1 MEISKAHKDY
11 INRKQNKKTMKKLI
25 LILVAA
31 LGFVSS
37 SEAQF
42 FEKVNYIGALES
54 SSTKDWTK
62 TWTQWDPKNA
72 TYGNVNDTNTLSSPL
87 GEVNITATLTLDP
100 AKVYLLRSLVVVRN
114 GGKLIIPAGTVIRG
128 QSNSQSSPKQYA
140 TIVVERGGYIQIDG
154 IVTNPVVLTSA
165 KPIGS
170 RDRGDWGG
178 LVLCGKAVNNQGN
191 DIQMEGFNNVALD
204 NTLAKHGGINDDDN
218 SGSINNLRIEFG
230 GMAFEPNKEINGLT
244 FCSVGRNTNIN
255 NVQVSFSG
263 DDSYEWFGGTV
274 NCKHIIA
281 FRGTDDDFDTDFG
294 YRGAVQFGIAFKD
307 SSYYDLS
314 WNSSSGA
321 STSETFES
329 DNDASGSGRLPLT
342 TAVFSNMTCVGPIPA
357 GMTWSQL
364 SITQKGAFRRG
375 IRIRRN
381 SRLSIV
387 NSIFMGYRNFVMFD
401 GDSVLVNSGVKSNK
415 VSDKND
421 LFRNNYI
428 YGVKASAPVGATNTG
443 LAEISAG
450 GNAILLDSWIR
461 NSINNNTVDTSK
473 FVPGFLVNTN
483 NFTAP
488 DFRPADLNKQPNFE
502 YGILGFYG
510 VTQVKVTG
518 KVKSVSA
525 YPNPTNGEYT
535 VEFTSTQDFEASV
548 FVTDLNGRMVRNIS
562 TTDVTAGNNFV
573 NVNLSDLNSGLYFFH
588 IQGGNSNIVYQVVVT
603 K

>member
-1 MEISKAHKDY
+1 
-11 INRKQNKKTMKKLI
+11 MKKLI

-54 SSTKDWTK
+54 SSVKDWTK

-72 TYGNVNDTNTLSSPL
+72 PYGTVSDTNTLSSPL
-87 GEVNITATLTLDP
+87 GEVNITATITLDP

-128 QSNSQSSPKQYA
+128 QANSQSSPRQYA
-140 TIVVERGGYIQIDG
+140 TIIIERGGYIQIDG
-154 IVTNPVVLTSA
+154 TVTNPVVMTSA

-178 LVLCGKAVNNQGN
+178 LVLCGKAVNNQGP
-191 DIQMEGFNNVALD
+191 DIQMEGFNNVSFD
-204 NTLAKHGGINDDDN
+204 NMLAKHGGINDDDN
-218 SGSINNLRIEFG
+218 SGPINNLRIEFG

-244 FCSVGRNTNIN
+244 FCSVGRNTTIN

-281 FRGTDDDFDTDFG
+281 FKGTDDDFDTDFG
-294 YRGAVQFGIAFKD
+294 YRGAVQFGISFRD
-307 SSYYDLS
+307 SSYYDMS
-314 WNSSSGA
+314 WNAASGA

-329 DNDASGSGRLPLT
+329 DNDASGSGKLPLT
-342 TAVFSNMTCVGPIPA
+342 SAVFSNLTCVGPVPA

-364 SITQKGAFRRG
+364 STAQKGGFRRG
-375 IRIRRN
+375 VRIRRN

-387 NSIFMGYRNFVMFD
+387 ISIFMGYRNFLMFD

-443 LAEISAG
+443 LAEISSG
-450 GNAILLDSWIR
+450 GNVNALDSWVR
-461 NSINNNTVDTSK
+461 NSINSNTIDTSK
-473 FVPGFLVNTN
+473 FIPGFLVNTN

-488 DFRPADLNKQPNFE
+488 DFRPMDLSKQPNFE
-502 YGILGFYG
+502 YGVLGFYG
-510 VTQVKVTG
+510 VTQVKVAG

-535 VEFTSTQDFEASV
+535 VEFTSTQGCTADV
-548 FVTDLNGRMVRNIS
+548 FVTDLNGRMVKRIS
-562 TTDVTAGNNFV
+562 TMDVISGNNFV

-588 IQGGNSNIVYQVVVT
+588 IQGGNNNIVYQVIVT

>member
-1 MEISKAHKDY
+1 
-11 INRKQNKKTMKKLI
+11 MKKLI

-54 SSTKDWTK
+54 SSAKDWTK

-72 TYGNVNDTNTLSSPL
+72 PYGNVSDTNTLSSPL

-154 IVTNPVVLTSA
+154 AVTNPVVLTSA

-178 LVLCGKAVNNQGN
+178 LVLCGKAVNNQGT

-230 GMAFEPNKEINGLT
+230 GVAFEPNKEINGLT
-244 FCSVGRNTNIN
+244 FCSVGRNTTVN

-274 NCKHIIA
+274 NCKHIIS

-314 WNSSSGA
+314 WNSSSGS

-342 TAVFSNMTCVGPIPA
+342 SAVFSNMTCVGPIPA

-450 GNAILLDSWIR
+450 GNVILLDSWIR

-510 VTQVKVTG
+510 VTQVKVVG

-562 TTDVTAGNNFV
+562 TTDVTAGSNFV

>member
-54 SSTKDWTK
+54 SSAKDWTK

-72 TYGNVNDTNTLSSPL
+72 PYGNVSDTNTLSSPL

-154 IVTNPVVLTSA
+154 AVTNPVVLTSA

-178 LVLCGKAVNNQGN
+178 LVLCGKAVNNQGT

-230 GMAFEPNKEINGLT
+230 GVAFEPNKEINGLT
-244 FCSVGRNTNIN
+244 FCSVGRNTTVN

-314 WNSSSGA
+314 WNSSSGS

-342 TAVFSNMTCVGPIPA
+342 SAVFSNMTCVGPIPA

-428 YGVKASAPVGATNTG
+428 YGVKSSAPAGATNTG

-450 GNAILLDSWIR
+450 GNVILLDSWIR

-488 DFRPADLNKQPNFE
+488 DFRPLDLNKQPNFE

-510 VTQVKVTG
+510 VTQVKVAG

>member
-1 MEISKAHKDY
+1 
-11 INRKQNKKTMKKLI
+11 MKKLI

-54 SSTKDWTK
+54 SSAKDWTK

-72 TYGNVNDTNTLSSPL
+72 PYGNVSDTNTLSSPL

-154 IVTNPVVLTSA
+154 AVTNPVVLTSA

-178 LVLCGKAVNNQGN
+178 LVLCGKAVNNQGT

-230 GMAFEPNKEINGLT
+230 GVAFEPNKEINGLT
-244 FCSVGRNTNIN
+244 FCSVGRNTTVN

-314 WNSSSGA
+314 WNSSSGS

-342 TAVFSNMTCVGPIPA
+342 SAVFSNMTCVGPIPA

-428 YGVKASAPVGATNTG
+428 YGVKASAPAGATNTG

-450 GNAILLDSWIR
+450 GNVILLDSWIR

-510 VTQVKVTG
+510 VTQVKVVG

-562 TTDVTAGNNFV
+562 TTDVTAGSNFI

-588 IQGGNSNIVYQVVVT
+588 IQGGNNNIVYQVVVN

>member
-1 MEISKAHKDY
+1 
-11 INRKQNKKTMKKLI
+11 MKKLI

-54 SSTKDWTK
+54 SSVKDWTK

-72 TYGNVNDTNTLSSPL
+72 PYGTVSDTNTLSSPL
-87 GEVNITATLTLDP
+87 GEVNITATITLDP
-100 AKVYLLRSLVVVRN
+100 SKVYLLRSLVVVRS
-114 GGKLIIPAGTVIRG
+114 GGKLIIPAGTIIRG
-128 QSNSQSSPKQYA
+128 QANSQSSPKQYA
-140 TIVVERGGYIQIDG
+140 TIVVERGGYIQIEG
-154 IVTNPVVLTSA
+154 TVTNPVVMTSA

-178 LVLCGKAVNNQGN
+178 LVLCGKAVNNQGP
-191 DIQMEGFNNVALD
+191 DIQMEGFNNVSFD
-204 NTLAKHGGINDDDN
+204 NMLAKHGGINDDDN

-230 GMAFEPNKEINGLT
+230 GLAFEPNKEINGLT
-244 FCSVGRNTNIN
+244 FCSVGRNTTIN

-281 FRGTDDDFDTDFG
+281 FKGTDDDFDTDFG
-294 YRGAVQFGIAFKD
+294 YRGAVQFGISFRD
-307 SSYYDLS
+307 SSYYDMS
-314 WNSSSGA
+314 WNAASGA

-329 DNDASGSGRLPLT
+329 DNDASGSGKLPLT
-342 TAVFSNMTCVGPIPA
+342 SAVFSNMTCVGPVPA

-364 SITQKGAFRRG
+364 STAQKGGFRRG
-375 IRIRRN
+375 VRIRRN

-443 LAEISAG
+443 LAEISSG
-450 GNAILLDSWIR
+450 GNVNALDSWVR
-461 NSINNNTVDTSK
+461 NSINSNTIDTSK
-473 FVPGFLVNTN
+473 FIPGFLVNTN

-488 DFRPADLNKQPNFE
+488 DFRPMDLSKQPNFE
-502 YGILGFYG
+502 YGVLGFYG
-510 VTQVKVTG
+510 VTQVKVAG

-535 VEFTSTQDFEASV
+535 VEFTSTQGFTADV
-548 FVTDLNGRMVRNIS
+548 FVTDLNGRMVKRIS
-562 TTDVTAGNNFV
+562 TMDVISGNNFV

-588 IQGGNSNIVYQVVVT
+588 IQGGNNNIVYQVIVT

>member
-54 SSTKDWTK
+54 SSSKDWTK

-72 TYGNVNDTNTLSSPL
+72 PYGNVNDTNTLSSPL

-154 IVTNPVVLTSA
+154 TVANPVVLTSA

-230 GMAFEPNKEINGLT
+230 GVAFEPNKEINGLT
-244 FCSVGRNTNIN
+244 FCSVGRNTTIN

-307 SSYYDLS
+307 SFYYDLS

-461 NSINNNTVDTSK
+461 NSINNNTIDTSK

-488 DFRPADLNKQPNFE
+488 DFRPTDLNVQPNFE
-502 YGILGFYG
+502 YGVLGFYG

-548 FVTDLNGRMVRNIS
+548 FVTDLNGRIVRNIS

-588 IQGGNSNIVYQVVVT
+588 IQGGNNNIVYQVIVT

>member
-1 MEISKAHKDY
+1 
-11 INRKQNKKTMKKLI
+11 MKKLI

-54 SSTKDWTK
+54 SSVKDWTK

-72 TYGNVNDTNTLSSPL
+72 PYGTVSDTNTLSSPL

-128 QSNSQSSPKQYA
+128 QANSQSSPRQYA
-140 TIVVERGGYIQIDG
+140 TIIIERGGYIQIDG
-154 IVTNPVVLTSA
+154 TVTNPVVMTSA

-178 LVLCGKAVNNQGN
+178 LVLCGKAVNNQGP
-191 DIQMEGFNNVALD
+191 DIQMEGFNNVSFD
-204 NTLAKHGGINDDDN
+204 NMLAKHGGINDDDN

-230 GMAFEPNKEINGLT
+230 GLAFEPNKEINGLT
-244 FCSVGRNTNIN
+244 FCSIGRNTTVN

-281 FRGTDDDFDTDFG
+281 FKGTDDDFDTDFG
-294 YRGAVQFGIAFKD
+294 YRGAVQFGISFRD
-307 SSYYDLS
+307 SSYYDMS
-314 WNSSSGA
+314 WNAASGA

-329 DNDASGSGRLPLT
+329 DNDASGSGKLPLT
-342 TAVFSNMTCVGPIPA
+342 SAVFSNMTCVGPVPA

-364 SITQKGAFRRG
+364 STAQKGGFRRG
-375 IRIRRN
+375 VRIRRN

-387 NSIFMGYRNFVMFD
+387 NSIFMGYRNFLMFD

-443 LAEISAG
+443 LAEISSG
-450 GNAILLDSWIR
+450 GNVNALDSWVR
-461 NSINNNTVDTSK
+461 NPINSNTIDTSK

-488 DFRPADLNKQPNFE
+488 DFRPIDLSKQPNFE
-502 YGILGFYG
+502 YSVLGFYG
-510 VTQVKVTG
+510 VTQVKVAG

-535 VEFTSTQDFEASV
+535 VEFTSTQGFTADV
-548 FVTDLNGRMVRNIS
+548 FVTDLNGRMVKRIS
-562 TTDVTAGNNFV
+562 TMDVISGNNFV

-588 IQGGNSNIVYQVVVT
+588 IQGGNNNIVYQVIVT

>member
-1 MEISKAHKDY
+1 
-11 INRKQNKKTMKKLI
+11 MKKLI

-54 SSTKDWTK
+54 SSAKDWTK

-72 TYGNVNDTNTLSSPL
+72 PYGNVSDTNTLSSPL

-154 IVTNPVVLTSA
+154 AVTNPVVLTSA

-230 GMAFEPNKEINGLT
+230 GVAFEPNKEINGLT
-244 FCSVGRNTNIN
+244 FCSVGRNTTVN

-314 WNSSSGA
+314 WNSSSGS

-342 TAVFSNMTCVGPIPA
+342 SAVFSNMTCVGPIPA

-428 YGVKASAPVGATNTG
+428 YGVKSSAPAGATNTG

-450 GNAILLDSWIR
+450 GNVILLDSWIR

-510 VTQVKVTG
+510 VTQVKVVG

-562 TTDVTAGNNFV
+562 TTDVTAGSNFV

-588 IQGGNSNIVYQVVVT
+588 IQGGNNNIVYQVVVT

>member
-1 MEISKAHKDY
+1 
-11 INRKQNKKTMKKLI
+11 MKKLI

-54 SSTKDWTK
+54 SSAKDWTK

-72 TYGNVNDTNTLSSPL
+72 PYGNVSDTNTLSSPL

-154 IVTNPVVLTSA
+154 AVTNPVVLTSA

-178 LVLCGKAVNNQGN
+178 LVLCGKAVNNQGT

-230 GMAFEPNKEINGLT
+230 GVAFEPNKEINGLT
-244 FCSVGRNTNIN
+244 FCSVGRNTTIN

-307 SSYYDLS
+307 SFYYDLS

-450 GNAILLDSWIR
+450 GNVILLDSWIR

-510 VTQVKVTG
+510 VTQVKVVG

-562 TTDVTAGNNFV
+562 TTDVTAGSNFI

-588 IQGGNSNIVYQVVVT
+588 IQGGNNNIVYQVVVN

>member
-1 MEISKAHKDY
+1 
-11 INRKQNKKTMKKLI
+11 MKKLI

-54 SSTKDWTK
+54 SSVKDWTK

-72 TYGNVNDTNTLSSPL
+72 PYGTVSDTNTLSSPL

-128 QSNSQSSPKQYA
+128 QANSQSSPRQYA
-140 TIVVERGGYIQIDG
+140 TIIIERGGYIQIDG
-154 IVTNPVVLTSA
+154 TVTNPVVMTSA

-178 LVLCGKAVNNQGN
+178 LVLCGKAVNNQGP
-191 DIQMEGFNNVALD
+191 DIQMEGFNNVSFD
-204 NTLAKHGGINDDDN
+204 NMLAKHGGINDDDN

-230 GMAFEPNKEINGLT
+230 GLAFEPNKEINGLT
-244 FCSVGRNTNIN
+244 FCSIGRNTAVN

-281 FRGTDDDFDTDFG
+281 FKGTDDDFDTDFG
-294 YRGAVQFGIAFKD
+294 YRGAVQFGISFRD
-307 SSYYDLS
+307 SSYYDMS
-314 WNSSSGA
+314 WNAASGA

-329 DNDASGSGRLPLT
+329 DNDASGSGKLPLT
-342 TAVFSNMTCVGPIPA
+342 SAVFSNMTCVGPVPA

-364 SITQKGAFRRG
+364 STAQKGGFRRG
-375 IRIRRN
+375 VRIRRN

-387 NSIFMGYRNFVMFD
+387 NSIFMGYRNFLMFD

-443 LAEISAG
+443 LAEISSG
-450 GNAILLDSWIR
+450 GNVNALDSWVR
-461 NSINNNTVDTSK
+461 NPINSNTIDTSK
-473 FVPGFLVNTN
+473 FIPGFLVNTN

-488 DFRPADLNKQPNFE
+488 DFRPMDLSKQPNFE
-502 YGILGFYG
+502 YGVLGFYG
-510 VTQVKVTG
+510 VTQVKVAG

-535 VEFTSTQDFEASV
+535 VEFTSTQGFTADV
-548 FVTDLNGRMVRNIS
+548 FVTDLNGRMVKRIS
-562 TTDVTAGNNFV
+562 TMDVISGNNFV
-573 NVNLSDLNSGLYFFH
+573 NVNLSDLNNGLYFFH
-588 IQGGNSNIVYQVVVT
+588 IQGGNNNIVYQVIVT

>member
-1 MEISKAHKDY
+1 
-11 INRKQNKKTMKKLI
+11 MKKLI

-54 SSTKDWTK
+54 SSAKDWTK

-72 TYGNVNDTNTLSSPL
+72 PYGNVSDTNTLSSPL

-154 IVTNPVVLTSA
+154 AVTNPVVLTSA

-178 LVLCGKAVNNQGN
+178 LVLCGKAVNNQGT

-244 FCSVGRNTNIN
+244 FCSVGRNTTIN

-314 WNSSSGA
+314 WNSSSGS

-342 TAVFSNMTCVGPIPA
+342 SAVFSNMTCVGPIPA

-443 LAEISAG
+443 LAEISSG
-450 GNAILLDSWIR
+450 SNVNALDSWVR
-461 NSINNNTVDTSK
+461 NPINSNTIDTNTFK
-473 FVPGFLVNTN
+473 PGFLVNTN
-483 NFTAP
+483 NFIAP
-488 DFRPADLNKQPNFE
+488 DFRPTDLSKQPNFE
-502 YGILGFYG
+502 YGVLGFYG
-510 VTQVKVTG
+510 VTQVKVAG

-535 VEFTSTQDFEASV
+535 VEFTSTQDFKASV

-562 TTDVTAGNNFV
+562 TADVTAGNNFV
-573 NVNLSDLNSGLYFFH
+573 NVNLSELNSGLYFFH
-588 IQGGNSNIVYQVVVT
+588 IQGGNNNIVYQVIVT

>member
-1 MEISKAHKDY
+1 
-11 INRKQNKKTMKKLI
+11 MKKLI

-31 LGFVSS
+31 IGFVSS

-54 SSTKDWTK
+54 SSSKDWTK
-62 TWTQWDPKNA
+62 GWTQWNPKNA
-72 TYGNVNDTNTLSSPL
+72 TYETVSDTNTLSSPL

-128 QSNSQSSPKQYA
+128 QANSQSSPKQYA
-140 TIVVERGGYIQIDG
+140 TIIVERGGYIQIDG
-154 IVTNPVVLTSA
+154 TVTNPVVMTSA
-165 KPIGS
+165 KPVGS

-178 LVLCGKAVNNQGN
+178 LVLCGKAINNQGP

-244 FCSVGRNTNIN
+244 FCSVGRNTTIN

-281 FRGTDDDFDTDFG
+281 FKGTDDDFDTDFG
-294 YRGAVQFGIAFKD
+294 YRGAVQFGIAFRD
-307 SSYYDLS
+307 SSYFDMS
-314 WNSSSGA
+314 WNAPSGA
-321 STSETFES
+321 STSECFES

-342 TAVFSNMTCVGPIPA
+342 SAVFSNMTCVGPVPA

-364 SITQKGAFRRG
+364 TTTQKGAFRRG
-375 IRIRRN
+375 VRIRRN

-401 GDSVLVNSGVKSNK
+401 GDSVLTNSGVKSHT
-415 VSDKND
+415 VSEKND

-428 YGVKASAPVGATNTG
+428 YSVKAAAPAGATNTG
-443 LAEISAG
+443 LVEISSG
-450 GNAILLDSWIR
+450 GNVNLLDSWVK
-461 NSINNNTVDTSK
+461 NSINNNTIDTNTFK
-473 FVPGFLVNTN
+473 PGFLVNTN
-483 NFTAP
+483 DFTAP
-488 DFRPADLNKQPNFE
+488 DFRPTDLNLQPNFE
-502 YGILGFYG
+502 YGVLGFYG
-510 VTQVKVTG
+510 VTHVKTVG

-525 YPNPTNGEYT
+525 YPNPTDGEYT
-535 VEFTSTQDFEASV
+535 VEFTSTQGFNADV
-548 FVTDLNGRMVRNIS
+548 FVTDLNGRMVKRI
-562 TTDVTAGNNFV
+562 TTMGVDSGNNFV
-573 NVNLSDLNSGLYFFH
+573 KVNLSDLNSGLYFFH
-588 IQGGNSNIVYQVVVT
+588 IQGGNNNIVYQVVVT

>member
-1 MEISKAHKDY
+1 
-11 INRKQNKKTMKKLI
+11 MKKLI

-54 SSTKDWTK
+54 SSAKDWTK

-72 TYGNVNDTNTLSSPL
+72 PYGNVSDTNTLSSPL

-154 IVTNPVVLTSA
+154 AVTNPVVLTSA

-178 LVLCGKAVNNQGN
+178 LVLCGKAVNNQGT

-230 GMAFEPNKEINGLT
+230 GVAFEPNKEINGLT
-244 FCSVGRNTNIN
+244 FCSVGRNTTVN

-314 WNSSSGA
+314 WNSSSGS

-342 TAVFSNMTCVGPIPA
+342 SAVFSNMTCVGPIPA

-428 YGVKASAPVGATNTG
+428 YGVKSSAPAGATNTG

-450 GNAILLDSWIR
+450 GNVILLDSWIR

-510 VTQVKVTG
+510 VTQVKVVG

-562 TTDVTAGNNFV
+562 TTDVTAGSNFI

-588 IQGGNSNIVYQVVVT
+588 IQGGNNNIVYQVVVT

>member
-1 MEISKAHKDY
+1 
-11 INRKQNKKTMKKLI
+11 MKKLI

-54 SSTKDWTK
+54 SSSKDWTK
-62 TWTQWDPKNA
+62 GWTQWDPKNA
-72 TYGNVNDTNTLSSPL
+72 PYGNVNDTNTLSSPL

-100 AKVYLLRSLVVVRN
+100 AKVYLLRSLIVVRS
-114 GGKLIIPAGTVIRG
+114 GGKLVIPAGTVIRG
-128 QSNSQSSPKQYA
+128 LANQQSSPKQYA

-154 IVTNPVVLTSA
+154 TSTNPVVITSA

-178 LVLCGKAVNNQGN
+178 IVLCGKAINNQGP
-191 DIQMEGFNNVALD
+191 DVQMEGFNNISLN

-230 GMAFEPNKEINGLT
+230 GLAFEPNKEINAIT
-244 FCSVGRNTNIN
+244 FGSVGRNTTVNNI
-255 NVQVSFSG
+255 QVSFSG

-281 FRGTDDDFDTDFG
+281 FKGTDDDFDTDFG
-294 YRGAVQFGIAFKD
+294 YRGAVQFGISFKD
-307 SSYYDLS
+307 TSYFDLS
-314 WNSSSGA
+314 WNATGGSS
-321 STSETFES
+321 SETFES

-342 TAVFSNMTCVGPIPA
+342 SAVFSNMTCVGPIPA

-364 SITQKGAFRRG
+364 TTTQKGAFRRG
-375 IRIRRN
+375 ARIRRN

-401 GDSVLVNSGVKSNK
+401 GDSVLVNSGVKLNK

-450 GNAILLDSWIR
+450 GNVNVLDSWIR
-461 NSINNNTVDTSK
+461 NSINNNFIDTNTFK
-473 FVPGFLVNTN
+473 PGILVNTN
-483 NFTAP
+483 DFNEP
-488 DFRPADLNKQPNFE
+488 DFRPTDLNLLPNFE
-502 YGILGFYG
+502 YGVLGFYG
-510 VTQVKVTG
+510 VTHVKTVG
-518 KVKSVSA
+518 KVKSVGT
-525 YPNPTNGEYT
+525 YPNPTDGEYT
-535 VEFTSTQDFEASV
+535 VEFTSTQGFTADV
-548 FVTDLNGRMVRNIS
+548 FVTDLNGRTVKRIS
-562 TTDVTAGNNFV
+562 TMDVIPGNNFV
-573 NVNLSDLNSGLYFFH
+573 NVSLSDLNSGLYFFH
-588 IQGGNSNIVYQVVVT
+588 IQGGNNNIVYQVVVT

>member
-1 MEISKAHKDY
+1 
-11 INRKQNKKTMKKLI
+11 MKKLI

-54 SSTKDWTK
+54 SSAKDWTK

-72 TYGNVNDTNTLSSPL
+72 PYGNVSDTNTLSSPL

-128 QSNSQSSPKQYA
+128 QANSQASPRQYA
-140 TIVVERGGYIQIDG
+140 TIIIERGGYIQIDG
-154 IVTNPVVLTSA
+154 TVTNPVVMTSA

-178 LVLCGKAVNNQGN
+178 LVLCGNAVNNQGSN
-191 DIQMEGFNNVALD
+191 IQMEGFNNVSFD
-204 NTLAKHGGINDDDN
+204 NMLAKHGGINDDDN

-230 GMAFEPNKEINGLT
+230 GLAFEPNKEINGLT
-244 FCSVGRNTNIN
+244 FCSVGRNTTIN
-255 NVQVSFSG
+255 NIQVSFSG

-281 FRGTDDDFDTDFG
+281 FKGTDDDFDTDFG
-294 YRGAVQFGIAFKD
+294 YRGAVQFGISFRD
-307 SSYYDLS
+307 SSYFDMS
-314 WNSSSGA
+314 WNAASGA

-329 DNDASGSGRLPLT
+329 DNDASGSGKLPLT
-342 TAVFSNMTCVGPIPA
+342 SAVFSNMTCVGPVPA

-364 SITQKGAFRRG
+364 STAQKGGFRRG
-375 IRIRRN
+375 VRIRRN

-401 GDSVLVNSGVKSNK
+401 GDSVLINSGVKSNK

-428 YGVKASAPVGATNTG
+428 YGVKASAPAGATNTG
-443 LAEISAG
+443 LAEISSG
-450 GNAILLDSWIR
+450 GNVNALDSWVR
-461 NSINNNTVDTSK
+461 NPINSNTIDTSK

-483 NFTAP
+483 NFIAP
-488 DFRPADLNKQPNFE
+488 DFRPMDLNVQSNFE
-502 YGILGFYG
+502 YGVLGFYG
-510 VTQVKVTG
+510 VTQVKVVG

-588 IQGGNSNIVYQVVVT
+588 IQGGNNNIVYQVIVT

>member
-1 MEISKAHKDY
+1 
-11 INRKQNKKTMKKLI
+11 MKKLI

-54 SSTKDWTK
+54 SSAKDWTK

-72 TYGNVNDTNTLSSPL
+72 PYGNVNDTNTLSSPL

-100 AKVYLLRSLVVVRN
+100 AKVYLLRSLIVVRN

-154 IVTNPVVLTSA
+154 TVTNPVVLTSA

-178 LVLCGKAVNNQGN
+178 LVLCGKAVNNQGP

-244 FCSVGRNTNIN
+244 FCSVGRNTTVN

-281 FRGTDDDFDTDFG
+281 FKGTDDDFDTDFG
-294 YRGAVQFGIAFKD
+294 YRGAVQFGISFKD

-314 WNSSSGA
+314 WNAPSGA

-342 TAVFSNMTCVGPIPA
+342 SAVFSNMTCVGPIPA

-364 SITQKGAFRRG
+364 STTQKGAFRRG

-387 NSIFMGYRNFVMFD
+387 NSIFIGYRNFVMFD

-428 YGVKASAPVGATNTG
+428 YGVKASAPAGATNTG

-450 GNAILLDSWIR
+450 SNVNVLDSWIR
-461 NSINNNTVDTSK
+461 SSINSNTIDTSK

-483 NFTAP
+483 NFIAP
-488 DFRPADLNKQPNFE
+488 DFRPMDLNVQPNFE
-502 YGILGFYG
+502 YGVLGFYG
-510 VTQVKVTG
+510 VTQVKVAG

-535 VEFTSTQDFEASV
+535 VEFTSTQDFNASV

-562 TTDVTAGNNFV
+562 TAGVTAGNNFI
-573 NVNLSDLNSGLYFFH
+573 NVNLPDLNSGLYFFH
-588 IQGGNSNIVYQVVVT
+588 IQGGNNNIVYQVIVT

>member
-1 MEISKAHKDY
+1 
-11 INRKQNKKTMKKLI
+11 MKKLI

-54 SSTKDWTK
+54 SSSKDWTK
-62 TWTQWDPKNA
+62 GWTQWDPKNA
-72 TYGNVNDTNTLSSPL
+72 PYGNVSDTNTLSSST

-100 AKVYLLRSLVVVRN
+100 AKVYLLRSLIVVRN
-114 GGKLIIPAGTVIRG
+114 GGKLVIPAGTVIRG
-128 QSNSQSSPKQYA
+128 LANQQSSPKQYA

-154 IVTNPVVLTSA
+154 TVTNPVVMTSA

-178 LVLCGKAVNNQGN
+178 IVLCGKAVNNQGP
-191 DIQMEGFNNVALD
+191 DVQMEGFNNISLN

-230 GMAFEPNKEINGLT
+230 GLAFEPNKEINAIT
-244 FCSVGRNTNIN
+244 FGSVGRNTIVNNI
-255 NVQVSFSG
+255 QVSFSG

-281 FRGTDDDFDTDFG
+281 FKGTDDDFDTDFG

-307 SSYYDLS
+307 TSYFDLS
-314 WNSSSGA
+314 WNATGGSS
-321 STSETFES
+321 SETFES

-342 TAVFSNMTCVGPIPA
+342 SAVFSNMTCVGPVPA

-364 SITQKGAFRRG
+364 SVTQKGAFRRG
-375 IRIRRN
+375 ARIRRN

-428 YGVKASAPVGATNTG
+428 YGVKASSPVGATNTG

-450 GNAILLDSWIR
+450 GNVNVLDSWIR
-461 NSINNNTVDTSK
+461 KTINSNTIDTSR

-483 NFTAP
+483 NFAAP
-488 DFRPADLNKQPNFE
+488 DFRPMDLNLLPNFE
-502 YGILGFYG
+502 YGVLGFYG
-510 VTQVKVTG
+510 VTQVKVAG

-535 VEFTSTQDFEASV
+535 VEFTSAQGFTADV
-548 FVTDLNGRMVRNIS
+548 FVTDLNGRTVKRIS
-562 TTDVTAGNNFV
+562 TIDVISGNNFV

-588 IQGGNSNIVYQVVVT
+588 IQGSNNNIVYQVVVT

>member
-54 SSTKDWTK
+54 SSSKDWTK

-72 TYGNVNDTNTLSSPL
+72 PYGNVNDTNTLSSPL

-154 IVTNPVVLTSA
+154 AVTNPVVLTSA

-178 LVLCGKAVNNQGN
+178 LVLCGKAVNNQGT

-230 GMAFEPNKEINGLT
+230 GVAFEPNKEINGLT
-244 FCSVGRNTNIN
+244 FCSVGRNTTVN

-274 NCKHIIA
+274 NCKHIIS

-314 WNSSSGA
+314 WNSSSGS

-342 TAVFSNMTCVGPIPA
+342 SAVFSNMTCVGPIPA

-450 GNAILLDSWIR
+450 GNVILLDSWIR

-510 VTQVKVTG
+510 VTQVKVVG

-588 IQGGNSNIVYQVVVT
+588 IQGGNSNIIYQVVVT

>member
-1 MEISKAHKDY
+1 
-11 INRKQNKKTMKKLI
+11 MKKLI

-42 FEKVNYIGALES
+42 FEKVNYIGALELS
-54 SSTKDWTK
+54 SAKDWTK

-72 TYGNVNDTNTLSSPL
+72 PYGNVSDTNTLSSPL

-154 IVTNPVVLTSA
+154 TVTNPVVLTSA

-191 DIQMEGFNNVALD
+191 DTQMEGFNNVALD

-230 GMAFEPNKEINGLT
+230 GVAFEPNKEINGLT
-244 FCSVGRNTNIN
+244 FCSVGRNTTIN

-274 NCKHIIA
+274 NCKHIIS

-294 YRGAVQFGIAFKD
+294 YRGAIQFGIAFKD

-428 YGVKASAPVGATNTG
+428 CGVKASAPVGATNTG
-443 LAEISAG
+443 LAEISSG
-450 GNAILLDSWIR
+450 GNVNVLDSWIR
-461 NSINNNTVDTSK
+461 NSINNNTIDTSK
-473 FVPGFLVNTN
+473 FSPGFLVNTN

-488 DFRPADLNKQPNFE
+488 DFRPANLNKQPNFE

-510 VTQVKVTG
+510 VTQVKMAG

-535 VEFTSTQDFEASV
+535 VEFTSTQGFTADV
-548 FVTDLNGRMVRNIS
+548 FVTDLNGRMVKRIS
-562 TTDVTAGNNFV
+562 TIDIISGNNFV

-588 IQGGNSNIVYQVVVT
+588 IQGGNNNIVYQVIVT

>member
-1 MEISKAHKDY
+1 
-11 INRKQNKKTMKKLI
+11 MKKLI

-54 SSTKDWTK
+54 SSSKDWTK

-72 TYGNVNDTNTLSSPL
+72 PYGNVSDTNTLSSPL

-154 IVTNPVVLTSA
+154 AVTNPVVLTSA

-178 LVLCGKAVNNQGN
+178 LVLCGKAVNNQGS

-230 GMAFEPNKEINGLT
+230 GVAFEPNKEINGLT
-244 FCSVGRNTNIN
+244 FCSVGRNTTVN

-428 YGVKASAPVGATNTG
+428 YGVKASAPAGATNTG

-450 GNAILLDSWIR
+450 GNVILLDSWIR

-510 VTQVKVTG
+510 VTQVKVVG

-562 TTDVTAGNNFV
+562 TTDVTAGSNFI

>member
-1 MEISKAHKDY
+1 
-11 INRKQNKKTMKKLI
+11 MKKLI

-54 SSTKDWTK
+54 SSAKDWTK

-154 IVTNPVVLTSA
+154 TVANPVVLTSA

-178 LVLCGKAVNNQGN
+178 LVLCGKAVNNQGT

-230 GMAFEPNKEINGLT
+230 GVAFEPNKEINGLT
-244 FCSVGRNTNIN
+244 FCSVGRNTTVN

-314 WNSSSGA
+314 WNSSSGS

-342 TAVFSNMTCVGPIPA
+342 SAVFSNMTCVGPIPA

-401 GDSVLVNSGVKSNK
+401 GDSVLVNSGVKSNN

-450 GNAILLDSWIR
+450 GNVILLDSWIR

-510 VTQVKVTG
+510 VTQVKVVG

-562 TTDVTAGNNFV
+562 TTDVTAGSNFV

-588 IQGGNSNIVYQVVVT
+588 IQGGNSNIIYQVVVT

>member
-1 MEISKAHKDY
+1 MEISQDQKDY

-54 SSTKDWTK
+54 SSAKDWTK

-72 TYGNVNDTNTLSSPL
+72 PYGNVSDTNTLSSPL

-154 IVTNPVVLTSA
+154 AVTNPVVLTSA

-178 LVLCGKAVNNQGN
+178 LVLCGKAVNNQGT

-230 GMAFEPNKEINGLT
+230 GVAFEPNKEINGLT
-244 FCSVGRNTNIN
+244 FCSVGRNTTVN

-314 WNSSSGA
+314 WNSSSGS

-342 TAVFSNMTCVGPIPA
+342 SAVFSNMTCVGPIPA

-450 GNAILLDSWIR
+450 GNVILLDSWIR

-488 DFRPADLNKQPNFE
+488 DFRPTDLNVQPNFE
-502 YGILGFYG
+502 YGVLGFYG

-535 VEFTSTQDFEASV
+535 VEFTSTQDFKASV
-548 FVTDLNGRMVRNIS
+548 FVTDLNGRIVRNIS

-588 IQGGNSNIVYQVVVT
+588 IQGGKSNIVYQVVVT

>member
-1 MEISKAHKDY
+1 
-11 INRKQNKKTMKKLI
+11 MKKLI

-54 SSTKDWTK
+54 SSSKDWTK
-62 TWTQWDPKNA
+62 GWTQWDPKNA
-72 TYGNVNDTNTLSSPL
+72 PYGNVSDTNTLSSPL

-100 AKVYLLRSLVVVRN
+100 AKVYLLRSLIVVRS
-114 GGKLIIPAGTVIRG
+114 GGKLVIPAGTVIRG
-128 QSNSQSSPKQYA
+128 LANQQSTPKQYA

-154 IVTNPVVLTSA
+154 TSTNPVVITSA

-178 LVLCGKAVNNQGN
+178 IVLCGKAVNNQGP
-191 DIQMEGFNNVALD
+191 DVQMEGFNNISLN

-230 GMAFEPNKEINGLT
+230 GLAFEPNKEINAIT
-244 FCSVGRNTNIN
+244 FGSVGRNTIVNNI
-255 NVQVSFSG
+255 QVSFSG

-281 FRGTDDDFDTDFG
+281 FKGTDDDFDTDFG

-307 SSYYDLS
+307 TSYFDLS
-314 WNSSSGA
+314 WNATGGSS
-321 STSETFES
+321 SETFES

-342 TAVFSNMTCVGPIPA
+342 SAVFSNMTCVGPVPA

-364 SITQKGAFRRG
+364 SVTQKGAFRRG
-375 IRIRRN
+375 ARIRRN

-443 LAEISAG
+443 LAEISTG
-450 GNAILLDSWIR
+450 GNVNVLDSWIR
-461 NSINNNTVDTSK
+461 KTINSNTIDTSR

-488 DFRPADLNKQPNFE
+488 DFRPTDLNLLPNFE
-502 YGILGFYG
+502 YGVLGFYG
-510 VTQVKVTG
+510 VTQVKVAG

-535 VEFTSTQDFEASV
+535 VEFTSAQGFTADV
-548 FVTDLNGRMVRNIS
+548 FVTDLNGRMVKRIS
-562 TTDVTAGNNFV
+562 TIDVISGNNFV

-588 IQGGNSNIVYQVVVT
+588 IQGGNNNIVYQVIVT

>member
-54 SSTKDWTK
+54 SSAKDWTK

-461 NSINNNTVDTSK
+461 NSINNNTIDTSK

>member
-1 MEISKAHKDY
+1 
-11 INRKQNKKTMKKLI
+11 MKKLI

-42 FEKVNYIGALES
+42 FEKVNYIGALELS
-54 SSTKDWTK
+54 SAKDWTK

-72 TYGNVNDTNTLSSPL
+72 PYGNVSDTNTLSSPL

-140 TIVVERGGYIQIDG
+140 TIVVERGGYIQIEG
-154 IVTNPVVLTSA
+154 TVTNPVVLTSA

-191 DIQMEGFNNVALD
+191 DTQMEGFNNVALD

-230 GMAFEPNKEINGLT
+230 GVAFEPNKEINGLT
-244 FCSVGRNTNIN
+244 FCSVGRNTTVN

-274 NCKHIIA
+274 NCKHIIS

-294 YRGAVQFGIAFKD
+294 YRGAIQFGIAFKD

-428 YGVKASAPVGATNTG
+428 CGVKASAPVGANNTG
-443 LAEISAG
+443 LAEISSG
-450 GNAILLDSWIR
+450 GNVNVLDSWIR
-461 NSINNNTVDTSK
+461 NSINNNTIDTFK
-473 FVPGFLVNTN
+473 FSPGFLVNTN

-510 VTQVKVTG
+510 VTQVKMAG

-562 TTDVTAGNNFV
+562 TTDVTAGSNFV

-588 IQGGNSNIVYQVVVT
+588 IQGGNNNIVYQVVVT

>member
-1 MEISKAHKDY
+1 
-11 INRKQNKKTMKKLI
+11 MKKLI

-42 FEKVNYIGALES
+42 FEKVNYVGALES
-54 SSTKDWTK
+54 SSSKDWTK
-62 TWTQWDPKNA
+62 GWTQWDPKNA
-72 TYGNVNDTNTLSSPL
+72 PYGNVNDTNTLSSPL

-100 AKVYLLRSLVVVRN
+100 AKVYLLRSLIVVRS
-114 GGKLIIPAGTVIRG
+114 GGKLVIPAGTVIRG
-128 QSNSQSSPKQYA
+128 LANQQSSPKQYA

-154 IVTNPVVLTSA
+154 TSTNPVVITSA

-178 LVLCGKAVNNQGN
+178 IVLCGKAINNQGP
-191 DIQMEGFNNVALD
+191 DVQMEGFNNISLN

-230 GMAFEPNKEINGLT
+230 GLAFEPNKEINAIT
-244 FCSVGRNTNIN
+244 FGSVGRNTTVNNI
-255 NVQVSFSG
+255 QVSFSG

-281 FRGTDDDFDTDFG
+281 FKGTDDDFDTDFG
-294 YRGAVQFGIAFKD
+294 YRGAVQFGISFKD
-307 SSYYDLS
+307 TSYFDLS
-314 WNSSSGA
+314 WNATGGSS
-321 STSETFES
+321 SETFES

-342 TAVFSNMTCVGPIPA
+342 SAVFSNMTCVGPIPA

-364 SITQKGAFRRG
+364 TTTQKGAFRRG
-375 IRIRRN
+375 ARIRRN

-401 GDSVLVNSGVKSNK
+401 GDSVLVNSGVKLNK

-450 GNAILLDSWIR
+450 GNVNVLDSWIR
-461 NSINNNTVDTSK
+461 NSINNNFIDTNTFK
-473 FVPGFLVNTN
+473 PGILVNTN
-483 NFTAP
+483 DFNEP
-488 DFRPADLNKQPNFE
+488 DFRPTDLNLLPNFE
-502 YGILGFYG
+502 YGVLGFYG
-510 VTQVKVTG
+510 VTHVKTVG
-518 KVKSVSA
+518 KVKSVGA
-525 YPNPTNGEYT
+525 YPNPTDGEYT
-535 VEFTSTQDFEASV
+535 VEFTSTQGFTADV
-548 FVTDLNGRMVRNIS
+548 FVTDLNGRMVKRIS
-562 TTDVTAGNNFV
+562 TMGVISGNNFV
-573 NVNLSDLNSGLYFFH
+573 NVSLADLNSGLYFFH
-588 IQGGNSNIVYQVVVT
+588 IQGGNNNIVYQVVVT

>member
-1 MEISKAHKDY
+1 
-11 INRKQNKKTMKKLI
+11 MKKLI

-54 SSTKDWTK
+54 SSVKDWTK
-62 TWTQWDPKNA
+62 TWTQWNPKNA
-72 TYGNVNDTNTLSSPL
+72 PYGTVSDTNTLSSPL

-128 QSNSQSSPKQYA
+128 QANSQSSPRQYA
-140 TIVVERGGYIQIDG
+140 TIIIERGGYIQIDG
-154 IVTNPVVLTSA
+154 TVTNPVVMTSA

-178 LVLCGKAVNNQGN
+178 LVLCGKAVNNQGP
-191 DIQMEGFNNVALD
+191 DIQMEGFNNVSFD
-204 NTLAKHGGINDDDN
+204 NMLAKHGGINDDDN
-218 SGSINNLRIEFG
+218 NGSINNLRIEFG
-230 GMAFEPNKEINGLT
+230 GLAFEPNKEINGLT
-244 FCSVGRNTNIN
+244 FCSVGRNTTVN

-281 FRGTDDDFDTDFG
+281 FKGTDDDFDTDFG
-294 YRGAVQFGIAFKD
+294 YRGAVQFGISFRD
-307 SSYYDLS
+307 SSYYDMS
-314 WNSSSGA
+314 WNAASGA

-329 DNDASGSGRLPLT
+329 DNDASGSGKLPLT
-342 TAVFSNMTCVGPIPA
+342 SAVFSNMTCVGPVPA

-364 SITQKGAFRRG
+364 STAQKGGFRRG
-375 IRIRRN
+375 VRIRRN

-443 LAEISAG
+443 LAEISSG
-450 GNAILLDSWIR
+450 GNVNALDSWVR
-461 NSINNNTVDTSK
+461 NSINSNTIDTSK

-488 DFRPADLNKQPNFE
+488 DFRPMDLSKQPNFE
-502 YGILGFYG
+502 YGVLGFYG
-510 VTQVKVTG
+510 VTQVKVAG

-535 VEFTSTQDFEASV
+535 VEFTSTQGFTADV
-548 FVTDLNGRMVRNIS
+548 FVTDLNGRMVKRIS
-562 TTDVTAGNNFV
+562 TMDVISGNNFV

-588 IQGGNSNIVYQVVVT
+588 IQGGNNNIVYQVIVT

>member
-1 MEISKAHKDY
+1 
-11 INRKQNKKTMKKLI
+11 MKKLI

-54 SSTKDWTK
+54 SSSKDWTK
-62 TWTQWDPKNA
+62 TWAQWDPKNA
-72 TYGNVNDTNTLSSPL
+72 PYGNVSDTNTLSSPL

-154 IVTNPVVLTSA
+154 TVANPVVLTSA

-178 LVLCGKAVNNQGN
+178 LVLCGKAVNNQGP

-204 NTLAKHGGINDDDN
+204 NALAKHGGINDDDN

-244 FCSVGRNTNIN
+244 FCSVGRNTTIN

-281 FRGTDDDFDTDFG
+281 FKGTDDDFDTDFG
-294 YRGAVQFGIAFKD
+294 YRGAVQFGIAFRD
-307 SSYYDLS
+307 SSYFDMS
-314 WNSSSGA
+314 WNAPSGA

-342 TAVFSNMTCVGPIPA
+342 TAVFSNMTCVGPVPA
-357 GMTWSQL
+357 GMSWSQL
-364 SITQKGAFRRG
+364 STTRKGAFRRG
-375 IRIRRN
+375 ARIRRN

-415 VSDKND
+415 VSDKNN

-428 YGVKASAPVGATNTG
+428 CGVKASAPAGVTNTG

-450 GNAILLDSWIR
+450 SNVNVLDSWIR
-461 NSINNNTVDTSK
+461 NSINSNTIDTSK

-483 NFTAP
+483 NFIAP
-488 DFRPADLNKQPNFE
+488 DFRPMDLNVQPNFE
-502 YGILGFYG
+502 YGVLGFYG
-510 VTQVKVTG
+510 VTQVKVVG

-535 VEFTSTQDFEASV
+535 VEFTSTQDFNASV
-548 FVTDLNGRMVRNIS
+548 FVTDLNGRTVRNIS
-562 TTDVTAGNNFV
+562 ASNVTAGNNFV

-588 IQGGNSNIVYQVVVT
+588 IQGGNNNIVYQVIVI

>member
-1 MEISKAHKDY
+1 
-11 INRKQNKKTMKKLI
+11 MKKLI

-54 SSTKDWTK
+54 SSSKDWTK
-62 TWTQWDPKNA
+62 GWTQWDPKNA
-72 TYGNVNDTNTLSSPL
+72 PYGTVSDTNTLSSST

-100 AKVYLLRSLVVVRN
+100 AKVYLLRSLIVVRN
-114 GGKLIIPAGTVIRG
+114 GGKLVIPAGTVIRG
-128 QSNSQSSPKQYA
+128 LANQQSTPKQYA

-154 IVTNPVVLTSA
+154 TSTNPVVLTSA

-178 LVLCGKAVNNQGN
+178 IVLCGKAVNNQGP
-191 DIQMEGFNNVALD
+191 DVQMEGFNNISLN

-230 GMAFEPNKEINGLT
+230 GLAFEPNKEINAIT
-244 FCSVGRNTNIN
+244 FGSVGRNTIVNNI
-255 NVQVSFSG
+255 QVSFSG

-281 FRGTDDDFDTDFG
+281 FKGTDDDFDTDFG

-307 SSYYDLS
+307 TSYFDLS
-314 WNSSSGA
+314 WNATGGSS
-321 STSETFES
+321 SETFES

-342 TAVFSNMTCVGPIPA
+342 SAVFSNMTCVGPIPA

-364 SITQKGAFRRG
+364 SVTQKGAFRRG
-375 IRIRRN
+375 ARIRRN

-443 LAEISAG
+443 LAEISTG
-450 GNAILLDSWIR
+450 GNVNVLDSWIR
-461 NSINNNTVDTSK
+461 KTINSNTIDTSR

-488 DFRPADLNKQPNFE
+488 DFRPADLNLLPNFE
-502 YGILGFYG
+502 YSVLGFYG
-510 VTQVKVTG
+510 VTQVKVAG

-535 VEFTSTQDFEASV
+535 VEFTSTQGFTADV
-548 FVTDLNGRMVRNIS
+548 FVTDLNGRTVKRIS
-562 TTDVTAGNNFV
+562 TIDVISGNNFV

-588 IQGGNSNIVYQVVVT
+588 IQGGNNNIVYQVVVN

>member
-1 MEISKAHKDY
+1 
-11 INRKQNKKTMKKLI
+11 MKKLI

-54 SSTKDWTK
+54 SSSKDWTK
-62 TWTQWDPKNA
+62 GWTQWDPKNA
-72 TYGNVNDTNTLSSPL
+72 PYGTVSDTNTLSSPL

-128 QSNSQSSPKQYA
+128 LANQQSTPKQYA

-154 IVTNPVVLTSA
+154 TSTNPVILTSA

-178 LVLCGKAVNNQGN
+178 IVLCGKAVNNQGP
-191 DIQMEGFNNVALD
+191 DVQMEGFNNISLN

-230 GMAFEPNKEINGLT
+230 GLAFEPNKEINAIT
-244 FCSVGRNTNIN
+244 FGSVGRNTTVNNI
-255 NVQVSFSG
+255 QVSFSG

-281 FRGTDDDFDTDFG
+281 FKGTDDDFDTDFG

-307 SSYYDLS
+307 TSYFDLS
-314 WNSSSGA
+314 WNATGGSS
-321 STSETFES
+321 SETFES

-342 TAVFSNMTCVGPIPA
+342 SAVFSNMTCVGPVPA

-364 SITQKGAFRRG
+364 SVTQKGAFRRG

-450 GNAILLDSWIR
+450 GNVNVLDSWIR
-461 NSINNNTVDTSK
+461 NSINSNTIDTSR

-488 DFRPADLNKQPNFE
+488 DFRPTDLNLLPNFE
-502 YGILGFYG
+502 YGVLGFYG
-510 VTQVKVTG
+510 VTQVKVAG

-535 VEFTSTQDFEASV
+535 VEFTSTQDFKASV
-548 FVTDLNGRMVRNIS
+548 FVTDLNGRMVKNIS
-562 TTDVTAGNNFV
+562 TTDVNAGNNFV

-588 IQGGNSNIVYQVVVT
+588 IQGGNNNIVYQVIVT